1 MQEGQGSA
9 KTTVHQRLVP
19 ESAGVCYSHDGMMH
33 EFLVDSNPKIL
44 NKKLLKLCY
53 S

>member
-9 KTTVHQRLVP
+9 KTTVHQRQVP
-19 ESAGVCYSHDGMMH
+19 VGVCSSHDGMMH
-33 EFLVDSNPKIL
+33 EFLVDNNPKIL